1 MSGTDIQEQEREED
15 VEPFNVPKEDCSPKN
30 ETTVIIY

>member
-15 VEPFNVPKEDCSPKN
+15 VEPFNVPKEDFPSGVN
-30 ETTVIIY
+30 I